1 MTFFLSRIGLTTV
14 FSRRIYNKF
23 GRTYLFDVDFYHL
36 KKDEDDPPKYCIDA
50 YHAGNVSL
58 RNQINEIVH

>member
-14 FSRRIYNKF
+14 FSPRIYNKF
-23 GRTYLFDVDFYHL
+23 GRTYLFDVDFWHI
-36 KKDEDDPPKYCIDA
+36 KRDTGHEDARYCIDA

-58 RNQINEIVH
+58 